1 MWQIWGRSVSQPRS
15 NCVSSNLLVV
25 LCLFAIFA
33 AVSGQDSCS
42 VGPCYPS
49 PSNISKHSN
58 VTANS
63 TCGNPSEP
71 YCVNLDCTNV
81 CNASDE
87 NRKHPA
93 NFVND
98 DFREK
103 TFWKAKNYE
112 FPVVLQLEVRRT
124 FMLYQSMVTFFHELP
139 AAMYL
144 LKSNDSG
151 RTWNPLTY
159 FATNCTKYFNL
170 PETPENESEALKIQC
185 FKIDTATNLNKQV
198 SFLIG
203 HIYFVDAAVGINS
216 LLSVPKF
223 PWVFYGVCCF
233 INCHSNGELYEQ
245 SYLHQPPAD
254 REYVWKVYA
263 GFTTCRVRY
272 MFPTA

>member
-33 AVSGQDSCS
+33 AVLGQDSCS

-49 PSNISKHSN
+49 PSNISKYSN

-71 YCVNLDCTNV
+71 YCVNLDCINV
-81 CNASDE
+81 CNAFDDNLAHNASLV
-87 NRKHPA
+87 K
-93 NFVND
+93 D
-98 DFREK
+98 DFSK
-103 TFWKAKNYE
+103 NTFWKSKNYE

-185 FKIDTATNLNKQV
+185 FKIETATNLNKQV
-198 SFLIG
+198 SFFIG

-223 PWVFYGVCCF
+223 PRVFYGVCCF

-254 REYVWKVYA
+254 RVCLKEVVTA
-263 GFTTCRVRY
+263 FTLT
-272 MFPTA
+272 

>member
-1 MWQIWGRSVSQPRS
+1 MDYKIVNAAEKITVLILKMRQVWGRSVWQLRS
-15 NCVSSNLLVV
+15 NCATSNLLVV
-25 LCLFAIFA
+25 LCLFAIFS

-49 PSNISKHSN
+49 PSDISKYFN

-81 CNASDE
+81 CNAFDDNLAHSASLV
-87 NRKHPA
+87 K
-93 NFVND
+93 D
-98 DFREK
+98 DFSK
-103 TFWKAKNYE
+103 NTFWKSENYE

-124 FMLYQSMVTFFHELP
+124 FMLYQSVVTFYHELP

-170 PETPENESEALKIQC
+170 PETPENEREGLKIQC

-198 SFLIG
+198 SFFDRTYL
-203 HIYFVDAAVGINS
+203 FCR
-216 LLSVPKF
+216 
-223 PWVFYGVCCF
+223 CCRW
-233 INCHSNGELYEQ
+233 
-245 SYLHQPPAD
+245 D
-254 REYVWKVYA
+254 
-263 GFTTCRVRY
+263 
-272 MFPTA
+272 